1 MKKLISVISIIAAIL
16 ILAIPVLAMPEATI
30 KDTFENPEIPG
41 YSLPYNLFLP
51 EDYNETTYYPVIL
64 FLHGAGERGTDNS
77 LQLANYLPDLYAT
90 SPELM
95 GSAIV
100 IAPQCPNDEQ
110 WVNTPWEVGTYSVD
124 EIPESNALNTALKLL
139 EHVVDTYGGD
149 RCRIYITGIS
159 MGGFGTWDAIM
170 RHEEIFAAAVPICG
184 GADPTKAEILKNFP
198 IITYHDTGDRTV
210 PADGTKD
217 MVKAIRATKNKNIK
231 FNILNGYGHGAWLAA
246 GVDAEMIDWLFAQN
260 LATRYPEAAD
270 TQPRETE
277 PPVTEPPV
285 TEAPITEAPATEAPV
300 VDHGNSGN
308 NNVITIVCIAV
319 VAVAAIAAIAVI
331 ATKKKK

>member
-1 MKKLISVISIIAAIL
+1 MKKLASIISIIATIV
-16 ILAIPVLAMPEATI
+16 ILAIPALAMPEATV
-30 KDTFENPEIPG
+30 KDSFENPEIPG

-64 FLHGAGERGTDNS
+64 FLHGAGERGNDNS
-77 LQLANYLPDLYAT
+77 NQLNNYLPDLYAT
-90 SPELM
+90 RPELM
-95 GSAIV
+95 GGAIV
-100 IAPQCPNDEQ
+100 IAPQCPTDEQ
-110 WVNTPWEVGTYSVD
+110 WVNTPWENGNYSVD
-124 EIPESNALNTALKLL
+124 EIPESDALKTALKLL
-139 EHVVDTYGGD
+139 EYVVDTYGGD

-184 GADPTKAEILKNFP
+184 GADPSKAEVLKNFP
-198 IITYHDTGDRTV
+198 IVTYHDTSDNVV
-210 PADGTKD
+210 PAVGTKD

-231 FNILNGYGHGAWLAA
+231 YNILSGVGHGAWFVA
-246 GVDAEMIDWLFAQN
+246 GVDGEMIDWLFAQN

-285 TEAPITEAPATEAPV
+285 TEAPITEAPATEAPI
-300 VDHGNSGN
+300 VDPAPAKFNPTAII
-308 NNVITIVCIAV
+308 VIGIAV
-319 VAVAAIAAIAVI
+319 VAIVI
-331 ATKKKK
+331 VRVTSKKNKK